1 MEVVAVAMAVSGSGV
16 TEEREDVGGRSGGL
30 RELLGIGTELPGMT

>member
-1 MEVVAVAMAVSGSGV
+1 MEGVAVAMAVSGSGV

-30 RELLGIGTELPGMT
+30 RSFLALSCRE